1 MNRRSV
7 LALTLAAPALLRA
20 GAAPAQGAATQGAE
34 DFPRRPVRMIVPF
47 PAGGTSDVIV
57 RYVAGHLSTV
67 FGQPF
72 VVDNRVG
79 ANGTIGLAQG
89 LRAAPD
95 GHTLIQ
101 VSNTNTVAAVH
112 MIRNLPFDPLR
123 DMAGIGSV
131 YQIPTAVMVGP
142 AFPAGSFAELLA
154 LVRASPGRYSF
165 AYSHATGAVVGHSLL
180 LAGQLDMVPVPYR
193 SGPQMMN
200 DLLGGQ
206 IPIVVTD
213 VGIALPLIQSRSIR
227 LLAVSSP
234 ERTAGLPD
242 VPTLTEALPKPIAFV
257 GWGGFVAPAA
267 TPRPIVARLNAEMNR
282 ILETPAAD
290 SFLRDL
296 GAERMTGTAEGF
308 DAFIQR
314 EAQPWADGLKAARI
328 EPE

>member
-7 LALTLAAPALLRA
+7 MALALAAPALLRA
-20 GAAPAQGAATQGAE
+20 RGATAQ
-34 DFPRRPVRMIVPF
+34 DDYPRRSVRMIVPF

-57 RYVAGHLSTV
+57 RYIAGHLSTAL
-67 FGQPF
+67 GQPF

-112 MIRNLPFDPLR
+112 MVRNLPFDPLR
-123 DMAGIGSV
+123 DMAGIGSI
-131 YQIPTAVMVGP
+131 YQIPTAIMAGP
-142 AFPAGSFAELLA
+142 SFPANTFAELLV
-154 LVRASPGRYSF
+154 LVREHPGRYNF

-180 LAGQLDMVPVPYR
+180 LAGGLDMAPVPYR

-213 VGIALPLIQSRSIR
+213 VGIALPLIQSRSIK

-234 ERTAGLPD
+234 ERTAVLPD
-242 VPTLTEALPKPIAFV
+242 VPTLKESLPTPIEFV
-257 GWGGFVAPAA
+257 GWGGFVAPLA

-282 ILETPAAD
+282 ILATSEAD
-290 SFLRDL
+290 AFLRNL

-308 DAFIQR
+308 DAFIRR
-314 EAQPWADGLKAARI
+314 EAQPWAEGLRAARI

>member
-1 MNRRSV
+1 MNRRSAI
-7 LALTLAAPALLRA
+7 ALGLAAPGLLRA
-20 GAAPAQGAATQGAE
+20 RDAAAQGTDNRRAD
-34 DFPRRPVRMIVPF
+34 DFPRRPIRMVVPF

-57 RYVAGHLSTV
+57 RYIAGHLGTAL
-67 FGQPF
+67 GQPV

-89 LRAAPD
+89 LRAVPD

-123 DMAGIGSV
+123 DMAGIGPI

-142 AFPAGSFAELLA
+142 AFPASSFAEFLA
-154 LVRASPGRYSF
+154 LVRASPGRYPF

-180 LAGQLDMVPVPYR
+180 LAAGLDMTAVPYR

-206 IPIVVTD
+206 IPVVVTD
-213 VGIALPLIQSRSIR
+213 VGIALPLLQARS
-227 LLAVSSP
+227 LKVLAVSSP
-234 ERTAGLPD
+234 ERTAVFPD
-242 VPTLTEALPKPIAFV
+242 VPTLKESLPTPIQFV
-257 GWGGFVAPAA
+257 GWGGFVAPLA
-267 TPRPIVARLNAEMNR
+267 TPRPVVARLNAEMNR
-282 ILETPAAD
+282 ILATPEAD
-290 SFLRDL
+290 AFLRNL
-296 GAERMTGTAEGF
+296 GAERMTGTPEGF
-308 DAFIQR
+308 DAFIRR
-314 EAQPWADGLKAARI
+314 EAQPWADGLRAARI